1 MKISKRR
8 RDLAQSPHRH
18 QTVSGVTILKKVD
31 IEKGEEGNMKEKY
44 NSELSTWWRKLQA
57 ERERKGMSVGKIQK
71 GSKIET

>member
-31 IEKGEEGNMKEKY
+31 IEKGEEGSMKEKY
-44 NSELSTWWRKLQA
+44 NSELST
-57 ERERKGMSVGKIQK
+57 
-71 GSKIET
+71 